1 MVNSQRR
8 FKFAVLQDYTTSGGK
23 HLKTLGTLGLGLAI
37 STTALGQSTVTSTK
51 TETTLPSFLKDVS
64 LGITP
69 YVESSF
75 DAEGDRTGDYFSH
88 TASISK
94 PITDAVNVAADLY
107 IEKTGQ
113 DDEYAAANPIVK
125 VSASI
130 LKAGVYSL
138 SSNLEYTPKLS
149 EEAATTEVNLY
160 NKVSTDINSIVST
173 GVQLRTTYKYQS
185 DIAKYSDMGYYN
197 RLSANVSV
205 KATPKLN
212 VGLISQVYRSV
223 AASTGALTTTPRNIL
238 SVAYKADDKLSVGAD
253 LVTYRDAA
261 DYTKRTSS
269 IAALNLSYTIL

>member
-8 FKFAVLQDYTTSGGK
+8 FKFAVLQDYTTSGGT

-197 RLSANVSV
+197 RLSAHVSV

-238 SVAYKADDKLSVGAD
+238 SLAYKADDKLSVGAD
-253 LVTYRDAA
+253 LLTYRDAD
-261 DYTKRTSS
+261 DYTKRTMS
-269 IAALNLSYTIL
+269 IAALNMSYTIL